1 MPGPVILGAVMHI
14 KEGDMTMSKATA
26 WQQLFTGLRLP
37 DTDWV
42 DTPARDVSGAVATRE
57 RFVPAIETIELD
69 GWVCIRAEL
78 PGVSESDIAVRADG
92 NVLTITGRKCAMDPR
107 VADSYRS
114 ERNFGQ
120 FSRELALPAG
130 AELHRATAW
139 LRNGVLEIDVPLGSP
154 KAGIE

>member
-1 MPGPVILGAVMHI
+1 
-14 KEGDMTMSKATA
+14 MTMNEATA

-37 DTDWV
+37 GIDRGT
-42 DTPARDVSGAVATRE
+42 TPARGVPGAVATRE

-78 PGVSESDIAVRADG
+78 PGVNESDIAVRADG

-107 VADSYRS
+107 VADSYSS

-120 FSRELALPAG
+120 FSRQLALPSR
-130 AELHRATAW
+130 AEPHRATAW
-139 LRNGVLEIDVPLGSP
+139 LRNGVLEIDVPLSSP
-154 KAGIE
+154 EAGTEGE